1 MSKIPLSQTSFYCMR
16 AEKIDEI
23 LTKHKDNPLLD
34 YVKDLWTLIDT
45 IEKTRDYDMKM
56 LTACRHKLAWQM
68 YDKDPS
74 EYDPETRTYSDR
86 PSKTGEN
93 RSC

>member
-1 MSKIPLSQTSFYCMR
+1 MSKIPIQNMTFYCMR
-16 AEKIDEI
+16 QQKIDEI

-34 YVKDLWTLIDT
+34 YVKDLWNLIDT
-45 IEKTRDYDMKM
+45 IEKNREFDQRM
-56 LTACRHKLAWQM
+56 LTACRHKLAWKM

-74 EYDPETRTYSDR
+74 DYNPETRTYSDR
-86 PSKTGEN
+86 PAKTGKN